1 MQSDDRMPSG
11 FYYHGTDIEVRLGDR
26 ITISRWF
33 RSPRPAVVVYIPGLS
48 QFHPHLEYEDVKH
61 WAIQFEDGSLGVMAY
76 DPSNKRYGQPGK
88 KYRFIERGT
97 VVPLN
102 PAEPLE

>member
-1 MQSDDRMPSG
+1 MQSDDRKPSG
-11 FYYHGTDIEVRLGDR
+11 FYYHRTNIEVRLGDR
-26 ITISRWF
+26 ITIFRWF
-33 RSPRPAVVVYIPGLS
+33 RCPRPAVVVYIPGVS
-48 QFHPHLEYEDVKH
+48 QLHPHLEYEDVKH
-61 WAIQFEDGSLGVMAY
+61 WAIQFEDGSLEVMAY